1 MCTDTTNDM
10 LEVMRKTAGGLTT
23 AQQLKAVEKEIQDF
37 QLDILQRQP
46 GVRPIGD
53 ILEGATLTEEQQE
66 EYQAMLS
73 RRNNLLSQS
82 RS

>member
-1 MCTDTTNDM
+1 MCSDTTNDM

-53 ILEGATLTEEQQE
+53 ILEGATLTEEELE

-73 RRNNLLSQS
+73 RRKNLLSQS